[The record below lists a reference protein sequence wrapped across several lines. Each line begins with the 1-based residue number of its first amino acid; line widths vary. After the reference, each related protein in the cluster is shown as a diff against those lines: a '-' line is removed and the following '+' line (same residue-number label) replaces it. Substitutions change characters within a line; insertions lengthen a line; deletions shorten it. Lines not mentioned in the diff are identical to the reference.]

1 MAKRIVVGAAAVVAL
16 LTAGT
21 GVAEAGTLT
30 VEVLSNRANLISGGD
45 ALVAVKLPRSV
56 KPASVK
62 MTLNS
67 SDVTNQ
73 FALRQNGSYEGLLSG
88 LQLGANVLRA
98 EAPGSTA
105 GQATIV
111 DHLNGGPVFSGPQ
124 VEPWVCENPDATD
137 AQCDAPTTY
146 AYYFMP
152 AVDQSAAAPGRWT
165 TSLPCSSRT
174 VVFVPAALTTA
185 RRPRDDHRARAPGS
199 ENRRC
204 PVVS

>member
-105 GQATIV
+105 GQGQARHAGV
-111 DHLNGGPVFSGPQ
+111 SGL
-124 VEPWVCENPDATD
+124 AL
-137 AQCDAPTTY
+137 
-146 AYYFMP
+146 
-152 AVDQSAAAPGRWT
+152 GR
-165 TSLPCSSRT
+165 
-174 VVFVPAALTTA
+174 
-185 RRPRDDHRARAPGS
+185 
-199 ENRRC
+199 
-204 PVVS
+204 